1 MANELNFDDM
11 KFKTY
16 MNFALNERFSFS
28 FQAEFKILAQNYNL
42 RILKFFELSSE
53 KNLIN
58 LDLQNWRSWKEAKAT

>member
-42 RILKFFELSSE
+42 RILKFFEISILT
-53 KNLIN
+53 LI
-58 LDLQNWRSWKEAKAT
+58 DFRGMCP